1 MQLRLSNIKAFPA
14 IAISIILAVTLL
26 LFGIYVIIPAD
37 LLGLPVTTA
46 YPNLIVRS
54 IFGIFMSAPA
64 IPILYCNI
72 RYDLKTLVTEKMHK
86 LRPYMFW
93 MGVTWIYLCILR
105 ILIAGLLPP
114 IFLVYLA
121 LAAISFVVW
130 LSNRYI

>member
-14 IAISIILAVTLL
+14 IAVSIILAITLL
-26 LFGIYVIIPAD
+26 LFGVYVIIPSEW
-37 LLGLPVTTA
+37 LGLAVTNA
-46 YPNLIVRS
+46 YPNLIARS

-64 IPILYCNI
+64 VPILYCNI
-72 RYDLKTLVTEKMHK
+72 RYDLKTLVTEKMQK

-93 MGVTWIYLCILR
+93 MGVTWIYVCILR
-105 ILIAGLLPP
+105 ILIAGFFPP